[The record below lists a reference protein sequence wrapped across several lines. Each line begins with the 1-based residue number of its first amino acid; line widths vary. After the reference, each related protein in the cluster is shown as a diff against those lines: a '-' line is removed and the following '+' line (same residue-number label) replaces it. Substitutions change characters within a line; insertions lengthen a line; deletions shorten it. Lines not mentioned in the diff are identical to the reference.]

1 MCESTPGYV
10 QWSQFQMIARD
21 AEVQMVFAGAAA
33 IAFDSTT
40 AHKAVKR
47 TTVGGRRMNAVAR
60 RKAEGIEG
68 DAEQDREQ
76 SEQHGL
82 SKRIGLRSIV
92 NRIKLGRIRVP
103 LVRLAP
109 YDYKESLE
117 FAADQNDMMR
127 LSRIHVQSLSCAQ

>member
-21 AEVQMVFAGAAA
+21 AEEQMVFAGAAA

-60 RKAEGIEG
+60 RKAEEIEG
-68 DAEQDREQ
+68 DAEPDREQ
-76 SEQHGL
+76 SEQQRW
-82 SKRIGLRSIV
+82 S
-92 NRIKLGRIRVP
+92 
-103 LVRLAP
+103 
-109 YDYKESLE
+109 
-117 FAADQNDMMR
+117 
-127 LSRIHVQSLSCAQ
+127 